1 MAIMS
6 RVTLLVRKYKRSF
19 DLLISSCDNLSYFS
33 LVGGGG
39 GRIPYLVQKIKPV
52 FINSRSRLNPFKAKA
67 TGQQA

>member
-39 GRIPYLVQKIKPV
+39 ENTILGPKNQTSFHQFAFAFESL
-52 FINSRSRLNPFKAKA
+52 
-67 TGQQA
+67 